1 MFVESCL
8 EQLSGIE
15 SAVLDLEKAAPE
27 DRTAG
32 LEAVFRAAHTIKSDA
47 AAMGAAPLSTLC
59 HAVETV
65 LAQAREGRRPVT
77 AELAGELLRD
87 FDQVAAMVRRVRE
100 ILDDP
105 DAANQSV
112 RDTLDRLGRLAAQKT
127 PLPSPAGDD
136 PDRPAP
142 DDAPERIENVT
153 IPAREL
159 DILVDRIGELGIVQ
173 ARLEKLARGPGGRD
187 FLAVA
192 EETGRLAALLR
203 DQALGLRLLPLRVS
217 FPKYRRLVRDACA
230 RLGKDI
236 ELVLSGERTE
246 LDKTLIERLNTPVL
260 HLLRNAVD
268 HGIEP
273 PEIRRALGKPGRGR
287 ISLSARQE
295 GNGAVIEI
303 ADDGAGIDADAL
315 WDKACARGLADPGRP
330 MTWEE
335 RLRLAFLPGL
345 STAPGVGEVS
355 GRGVGM
361 DAAREGIASLR
372 GSIGIDSAPGRG
384 TTFTI
389 RLPVSLAIIDCL
401 EVRAGDGLY
410 FFHLDYV
417 EECLEM
423 QRGRVAEAG
432 RRILALRGEPLPVL
446 CLTEFFGFGAMD
458 PARDDPAHA
467 VVVRAGGKRFCIAV
481 DEVLGQKQ
489 AVLKNLG
496 PALGRI
502 AGILGGTV
510 TEDGHMALVL
520 DVPGLARAALS
531 SRAGDTRRRE
541 S

>member
-1 MFVESCL
+1 MDDKICDMFVESCL

-27 DRTAG
+27 GRTAG

-47 AAMGAAPLSTLC
+47 AAMGAAPLSALC

-87 FDQVAAMVRRVRE
+87 FDLMTAMVRRVRD
-100 ILDDP
+100 ILADP
-105 DAANQSV
+105 DAAAQGV
-112 RDTLDRLGRLAAQKT
+112 RGPGPLARWPRMG
-127 PLPSPAGDD
+127 PLPSPAGDIRNRARRSGR
-136 PDRPAP
+136 RPGAH
-142 DDAPERIENVT
+142 RNVT
-153 IPAREL
+153 IPARS
-159 DILVDRIGELGIVQ
+159 DILVDRFGELGIVQ
-173 ARLEKLARGPGGRD
+173 ARLEKLARRPHGRD
-187 FLAVA
+187 YLAVA
-192 EETGRLAALLR
+192 EEIGRLAGLLR

-230 RLGKDI
+230 RLGKDA
-236 ELVLSGERTE
+236 ELVLSGENTE

-273 PEIRRALGKPGRGR
+273 PQARQALGKPGRGR
-287 ISLSARQE
+287 ISLRARQE
-295 GNGAVIEI
+295 GNEAVIEI

-315 WDKACARGLADPGRP
+315 WNAACARGLADPGRP
-330 MTWEE
+330 MARED
-335 RLRLAFLPGL
+335 RLRLAFLPGV
-345 STAPGVGEVS
+345 STATGVGEVS

-361 DAAREGIASLR
+361 DAAREGIAGLR

-401 EVRAGDGLY
+401 EVRAGGGLY

-423 QRGRVAEAG
+423 ERGRVADPG
-432 RRILALRGEPLPVL
+432 KRILALRGEPLPIL
-446 CLTEFFGFGAMD
+446 RLAEFFGLGAMD
-458 PARDDPAHA
+458 AARSDPARWGSGPEKHA
-467 VVVRAGGKRFCIAV
+467 SASRWTRSGGRNRPCSRTW
-481 DEVLGQKQ
+481 
-489 AVLKNLG
+489 
-496 PALGRI
+496 GRPW
-502 AGILGGTV
+502 
-510 TEDGHMALVL
+510 DGSRGFWA
-520 DVPGLARAALS
+520 AR
-531 SRAGDTRRRE
+531 
-541 S
+541 

>member
-1 MFVESCL
+1 
-8 EQLSGIE
+8 
-15 SAVLDLEKAAPE
+15 
-27 DRTAG
+27 
-32 LEAVFRAAHTIKSDA
+32 
-47 AAMGAAPLSTLC
+47 
-59 HAVETV
+59 
-65 LAQAREGRRPVT
+65 
-77 AELAGELLRD
+77 
-87 FDQVAAMVRRVRE
+87 
-100 ILDDP
+100 
-105 DAANQSV
+105 
-112 RDTLDRLGRLAAQKT
+112 
-127 PLPSPAGDD
+127 
-136 PDRPAP
+136 
-142 DDAPERIENVT
+142 
-153 IPAREL
+153 
-159 DILVDRIGELGIVQ
+159 
-173 ARLEKLARGPGGRD
+173 
-187 FLAVA
+187 
-192 EETGRLAALLR
+192 
-203 DQALGLRLLPLRVS
+203 
-217 FPKYRRLVRDACA
+217 RLVRDACA
-230 RLGKDI
+230 RLGKDA
-236 ELVLSGERTE
+236 ELVLSGENTR

-273 PEIRRALGKPGRGR
+273 PQARQARGKPGRGR
-287 ISLSARQE
+287 IGLSARQE
-295 GNGAVIEI
+295 GNEAVIEI

-315 WDKACARGLADPGRP
+315 WDRACARGLADPGRP
-330 MTWEE
+330 MSREE
-335 RLRLAFLPGL
+335 RLRLAFLPGV

-361 DAAREGIASLR
+361 DAAREGIAGLR

-423 QRGRVAEAG
+423 ERGRVAEAG

-446 CLTEFFGFGAMD
+446 CLTEFFGFGVMD

-489 AVLKNLG
+489 AVLKSLG

-531 SRAGDTRRRE
+531 SRTGDTRRRE
-541 S
+541 P